1 MKKQI
6 NGVTYSFKMDGT
18 GPAALL
24 LHGFTG
30 CKENWNNLQTLLSA
44 QYQVIT
50 VDLIG
55 HGKTDSPKDIERYK
69 IESVC
74 EDLKSLLV
82 ELNLK
87 KVHILG
93 YSMGGRVALAFA
105 CIYPEFVQ
113 SLTLESSSPGI
124 QNEEDKKNRVSADE
138 KLATKIEE
146 EGVEAFIDF
155 WEGIPLFETQRKL
168 SLKKQLSIRS
178 RRLQNNPIGLA
189 NSLRGMGT
197 GKQPSYW
204 DELSSI
210 NVPILLLCGELDEK
224 FCFIAENMNKKLQN
238 ATINKVM
245 AVGHAIHVE
254 QPRIFGKIVLEHIQQ
269 NT

>member
-1 MKKQI
+1 MKRNI

-18 GPAALL
+18 GPAVLL

-30 CKENWNNLQTLLSA
+30 CKENWDSVQAMLSSH
-44 QYQVIT
+44 YQVIT

-55 HGKTDSPKDIERYK
+55 HGKTDSPTELDRYN

-74 EDLKSLLV
+74 HDIKKLLE
-82 ELNLK
+82 ELNLT
-87 KVHILG
+87 KVHLLG
-93 YSMGGRVALAFA
+93 YSMGGRVALAFT
-105 CIYPEFVQ
+105 CIYPEIVQ
-113 SLTLESSSPGI
+113 SLVLESSSPGL
-124 QNEEDKKNRVSADE
+124 QDEVDREKRFFADE
-138 KLATKIEE
+138 KLAAKIEE
-146 EGVEAFIDF
+146 EGLEAFIDF
-155 WEGIPLFETQRKL
+155 WEEIPLFETQRKL

-178 RRLQNNPIGLA
+178 QRLQNNPIGLA

-197 GKQPSYW
+197 GRQPSYW
-204 DELSSI
+204 GNLESLDI
-210 NVPILLLCGELDEK
+210 PVLLLCGELDEK
-224 FCFIAENMNKKLQN
+224 FCFTAENMNKLLQN

-245 AVGHAIHVE
+245 AAGHAIHVE